1 MRPLSS
7 SKVSALLSFTVVL
20 LAACASVPRGL
31 EPLATVPEVDVD
43 RYLGRWYEIARYQH
57 SFEKAIAGATAEYS
71 LNDDGTIAVLNSGF
85 RKTLDGPYTAV
96 KAVARVPDAS
106 EPGRLKVKFFGLF
119 EGDYLIFGLDAEG
132 YSWALV
138 GNDSRRF
145 LWFLARE
152 PEVDEALF
160 ERMRGLA
167 EAQGYDLTELY
178 RVPQKARE

>member
-1 MRPLSS
+1 MRNPTLALSAALAVILSS
-7 SKVSALLSFTVVL
+7 CS
-20 LAACASVPRGL
+20 SVPAGL
-31 EPLATVPEVDVD
+31 APLETVPEVNVE

-57 SFEKAIAGATAEYS
+57 SFEKTIVGATAEYS
-71 LNDDGTIAVLNSGF
+71 LNADGTIAVLNSGF

-152 PEVDEALF
+152 PKVDEALF
-160 ERMRGLA
+160 ERMKTLA
-167 EAQGYDLTELY
+167 EAQGYDLAGLY
-178 RVPQKARE
+178 RVPQKARD

>member
-1 MRPLSS
+1 MRTPTL
-7 SKVSALLSFTVVL
+7 ALVAA
-20 LAACASVPRGL
+20 LAAVLTSCSSVPAGL
-31 EPLATVPEVDVD
+31 TPLETVPEVDVE

-57 SFEKAIAGATAEYS
+57 SFEKAIVGATAEYS
-71 LNDDGTIAVLNSGF
+71 LNPDGTIAVLNSGF
-85 RKTLDGPYTAV
+85 RKTIDGPYSAV
-96 KAVARVPDAS
+96 KAVARIPEAS

-132 YSWALV
+132 YTWALV

-160 ERMRGLA
+160 ESMKALA
-167 EAQGYDLTELY
+167 EVQGYDLAELY
-178 RVPQKARE
+178 RVPQRARD